1 MKLKLFAIT
10 IALIAAISAFKA
22 SALSPLPDTNNVW
35 TVVGSS
41 STNSLADI
49 DRAGNLRVAGRISAT
64 AMQTATIGNVTI
76 QTNASVG
83 GTLTLAGTV
92 TVFTAAATVNTNAT
106 LPLQGIPVRVNGT
119 NYVIKLYPIVGP

>member
-1 MKLKLFAIT
+1 MKLKLFAIPV
-10 IALIAAISAFKA
+10 ALAAAIAAFNAP
-22 SALSPLPDTNNVW
+22 ALSPLPDTNNVW
-35 TVVGSS
+35 TVVGSNP
-41 STNSLADI
+41 TNSLADI
-49 DRAGNLRVAGRISAT
+49 DRAGNLRVAGRVSASADT
-64 AMQTATIGNVTI
+64 SGNMTI